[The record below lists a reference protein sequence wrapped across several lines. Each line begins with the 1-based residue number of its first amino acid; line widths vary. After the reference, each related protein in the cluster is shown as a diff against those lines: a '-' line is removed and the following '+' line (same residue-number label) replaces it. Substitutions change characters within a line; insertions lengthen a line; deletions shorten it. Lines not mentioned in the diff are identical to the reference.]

1 MSRPAAASRRHPPLA
16 GTNAPPLEVGFLD
29 GEGFESIGAQSI
41 PLDKSMATLL
51 ERPTG
56 LEDRGGIE
64 APAADL
70 KEAKGIEHLAV
81 GLEAKGTSTE
91 AVAAGLEAVHFD

>member
-41 PLDKSMATLL
+41 PLDKSVATLL

-70 KEAKGIEHLAV
+70 KEAKRYRVFGC
-81 GLEAKGTSTE
+81 GLGGEGKSTE
-91 AVAAGLEAVHFD
+91 ALAAGLEAVHFD